1 MDYVSGLIIK
11 SKSKNVALPY
21 VGDRKQIIA
30 ALDDVINKSKDNSI
44 IEFFKE
50 LKLFY
55 PTTTIGNNLIFIL
68 FYPPTN
74 CLISNNSFG
83 NKTGNLLSKYFDLA
97 NVSLIDVIP
106 YLHIR
111 KSSDFDQNRFFQL
124 YTNDTAFQDAINLFV
139 IQCLQLEIMDKDN
152 DQRILF
158 LGGKVSSSIFWN
170 CVKNYLDPSLVNI
183 LGNIDLGFDVIITP
197 LLIKISPTRTV
208 TLYAFKGIHPSSGMM
223 NPKASKIVR
232 KDLLVLKV
240 LLQIVKESVSNNTD
254 FIEVVRVQ
262 FQEQMEKEA
271 KLILENYKK
280 ISDHFVTCEDT
291 LGIKL
296 VEMKKQY
303 PSFVYITSI
312 DHINAAV
319 ILKTRNPNVG
329 IKVLKYVLNG
339 SIDSAYLNEFV
350 RNILH
355 ESEPTQNIP
364 KKIINKIIGSCLLH
378 VLSSSQK
385 LNEFIDN
392 LKDAALH
399 IPREIYDCMISVTSG
414 LSILGSHQRYMDF
427 KDNLKDAALHIPR
440 EIYDCMISVRSGLSI
455 LGSHQRYMDFKDN
468 LKDAALH
475 IPREIYDF
483 MISVASGLSIL
494 GSHQRYMDFKYNLK
508 DEAVHIPPTIYDC
521 MIRNKFNRNYFVS
534 ILGWHQRYMDFKDN
548 IKDAGVHFPLAVYDI
563 MIKHKSGLP
572 IFGSNED
579 YNVLK
584 DNLKDAKLNIL
595 PRSIYNIMITKKKG
609 FAILRSSEKYNVLK
623 ENLAD
628 LKSRKQHSPEIYNY
642 IISDVNYF
650 WILASHE
657 RYSNALKMEKKAIEY
672 ELQLQL
678 DLTRQEHIDRGVVAR
693 KAQKKEEDDQNL
705 LVGEAKVEADRNRE
719 IQNELENERLDARA
733 AIIKNISS
741 SAWEDAKNVKRKK

>member
-364 KKIINKIIGSCLLH
+364 KEMINKIIGSCLLH

-440 EIYDCMISVRSGLSI
+440 EIYDFMISVASGLSI

-468 LKDAALH
+468 LKDAAL
-475 IPREIYDF
+475 
-483 MISVASGLSIL
+483 
-494 GSHQRYMDFKYNLK
+494 
-508 DEAVHIPPTIYDC
+508 HIPPTIYDC

-563 MIKHKSGLP
+563 MIKHKSGLA

-584 DNLKDAKLNIL
+584 NNLKDAKLNIL

-657 RYSNALKMEKKAIEY
+657 RYSNALKMEKKSPTAIEY